1 MTVRSHIIENE
12 RSLVKWRF
20 GVSWFYLAI
29 YIDQFTCNC
38 LFYPHLDAVHTA
50 DPFHLI
56 LGLELFRNTLA
67 GGVLLYQQ
75 IEHLICCP
83 VDLLQM
89 GVQLAAEKQ
98 AGVNSI
104 VVLL

>member
-1 MTVRSHIIENE
+1 MS
-12 RSLVKWRF
+12 S
-20 GVSWFYLAI
+20 GVLEFHGFVWLFI
-29 YIDQFTCNC
+29 IDQFTCNC
-38 LFYPHLDAVHTA
+38 LVYPHSDAVHTA
-50 DPFHLI
+50 VPFHLI

-67 GGVLLYQQ
+67 GGVLLHQQ
-75 IEHLICCP
+75 IEHLICRA

-89 GVQLAAEKQ
+89 GVQLSAEEQ